1 MKRFAILITIAITSL
16 TASSQTVTQAIK
28 SIDTTVVTLPKGV
41 AKEVIKDLIKA
52 DSLRSEYDYLK
63 KNYSLLESSLR
74 LKDTIIV
81 GKDSVIM
88 YLRVVEQGYK
98 KIIALEEQQTLSYR
112 VVAETLQTNLKDEK
126 KKRLKTTLS
135 LSIVSIV
142 GILFLLK

>member
-1 MKRFAILITIAITSL
+1 M

-88 YLRVVEQGYK
+88 YLRMAEQGYK